1 VHPVVVP
8 DANLTVVLATDD
20 ALLRRQLVRGLADDR
35 IRVVSAPTGDPP
47 AVVATLRRA
56 RAEVVLI
63 DLELA
68 HAGALALLAGLRAA
82 PDVPSLVCT
91 RLVRPRSLRSAFERG
106 AGGCVAGR
114 LHPHRLALALHAI
127 ARGEP
132 VLSPALTRQL
142 LDELSAGGTAARP
155 LEAHGVTRRER
166 EVLGL
171 LAEGRRTAEVATAL
185 ALSRET
191 VRGHVKSALRKLG
204 VRTCAAA
211 VALLVAERMAPTL
224 TA

>member
-1 VHPVVVP
+1 VLET
-8 DANLTVVLATDD
+8 NLTVVLATDD
-20 ALLRRQLVRGLADDR
+20 ALLRRQLVLGLADDR
-35 IRVVSAPTGDPP
+35 IRAVSAPAGDPP
-47 AVVATLRRA
+47 AVVAALRRA
-56 RAEVVLI
+56 GAAVVLI

-91 RLVRPRSLRSAFERG
+91 RLVRPRSLRPAFERG
-106 AGGCVAGR
+106 AVGCVAGQLR
-114 LHPHRLALALHAI
+114 PHRLALALRAV

-142 LDELSAGGTAARP
+142 FDELSADGAAPRP
-155 LEAHGVTRRER
+155 LDARGVTRRER

-171 LAEGRRTAEVATAL
+171 LAEGRRTAEVATDL

-211 VALLVAERMAPTL
+211 VALLVAERMTPTL
-224 TA
+224 TG

>member
-1 VHPVVVP
+1 VV
-8 DANLTVVLATDD
+8 DTNLTVVLATGD
-20 ALLRRQLVRGLADDR
+20 ASLRRQLVHGLAADR
-35 IRVVSAPTGDPP
+35 IRTVVAPDGAPP
-47 AVVATLRRA
+47 AVVAALRRA
-56 RAEVVLI
+56 GAAVVLI
-63 DLELA
+63 DLELP
-68 HAGALALLAGLRAA
+68 HAGSLGLLAGLRAA

-91 RLVRPRSLRSAFERG
+91 RLVRPRSLRPAFERG
-106 AGGCVAGR
+106 AAGCVAGQLR
-114 LHPHRLALALHAI
+114 PHRLALALRAV

-142 LDELSAGGTAARP
+142 LDELSAGGTTARP
-155 LEAHGVTRRER
+155 LAAHGVTRRER

-171 LAEGRRTAEVATAL
+171 LAEGRRTAEVATDL

-224 TA
+224 TT

>member
-1 VHPVVVP
+1 VL

-20 ALLRRQLVRGLADDR
+20 VLLRRQLVHGLADDR
-35 IRVVSAPTGDPP
+35 IRAVSAPGGAPP
-47 AVVATLRRA
+47 AVVAALRRA
-56 RAEVVLI
+56 GAGVVLI

-68 HAGALALLAGLRAA
+68 HAGALALLSGLRAA

-91 RLVRPRSLRSAFERG
+91 PLVRPRSLRPAFERG
-106 AGGCVAGR
+106 AVGCVAGQLR
-114 LHPHRLALALHAI
+114 PHRLALALRAV

-142 LDELSAGGTAARP
+142 LDELSGGAAPRP
-155 LEAHGVTRRER
+155 LAAHGVTRRER

-171 LAEGRRTAEVATAL
+171 LAEGRRTAEVATDL

-211 VALLVAERMAPTL
+211 VALLVAERTTPTL
-224 TA
+224 TT